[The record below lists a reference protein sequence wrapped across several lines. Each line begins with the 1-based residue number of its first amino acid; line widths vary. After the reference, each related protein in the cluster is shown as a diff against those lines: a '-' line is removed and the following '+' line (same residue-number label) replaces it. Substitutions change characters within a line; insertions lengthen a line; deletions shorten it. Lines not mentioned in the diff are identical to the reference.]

1 MMISNVSLLVS
12 DYDRAIDFYVNK
24 LGFILLCDVP
34 VTAEQ
39 RWIRIAPK
47 ATVSGAAASGAV
59 APASVAPAT
68 VASATVASATVASAT
83 VASATALVLT
93 KATEQQKMFV
103 GQQAGEGV
111 FLFLQSDDFWQDYQR
126 MKTLGVDFLEEPR
139 EEVYATV
146 VIFRDCEGN
155 KWDLLQPKSVA

>member
-47 ATVSGAAASGAV
+47 ATVSGAAAS
-59 APASVAPAT
+59 ASVAP
-68 VASATVASATVASAT
+68 AT

>member
-1 MMISNVSLLVS
+1 MIVSNVSVLVV
-12 DYDRAIDFYVNK
+12 DYDRAIDFFINK
-24 LGFILLCDVP
+24 LGFVLLCDVP

-39 RWIRIAPK
+39 RWVRVAPRAAAL
-47 ATVSGAAASGAV
+47 ATDESANVASGAV
-59 APASVAPAT
+59 ASGA
-68 VASATVASATVASAT
+68 

-93 KATEQQKMFV
+93 KATEQQKALV
-103 GQQAGEGV
+103 GQQAGDGV

-126 MKTLGVDFLEEPR
+126 MKTAGLEFLEEPR

-155 KWDLLQPKSVA
+155 KWDLLQAKSVA

>member
-47 ATVSGAAASGAV
+47 ATVSGAVASGAA
-59 APASVAPAT
+59 APATVAPAT

-126 MKTLGVDFLEEPR
+126 MKTLGVDFLEQPR

>member
-47 ATVSGAAASGAV
+47 ATVSGAVASDAVASGAA
-59 APASVAPAT
+59 AP
-68 VASATVASATVASAT
+68 
-83 VASATALVLT
+83 ATALVLT

>member
-47 ATVSGAAASGAV
+47 ATVEGAVASGAV
-59 APASVAPAT
+59 ASAS
-68 VASATVASATVASAT
+68 
-83 VASATALVLT
+83 ALVLT

>member
-1 MMISNVSLLVS
+1 M
-12 DYDRAIDFYVNK
+12 
-24 LGFILLCDVP
+24 
-34 VTAEQ
+34 
-39 RWIRIAPK
+39 APN
-47 ATVSGAAASGAV
+47 ARVSGAVASGAV
-59 APASVAPAT
+59 ASGA
-68 VASATVASATVASAT
+68 VASGAVASGA

-93 KATEQQKMFV
+93 KATEQQKVFV

-139 EEVYATV
+139 EEVYASV

-155 KWDLLQPKSVA
+155 KWDLLQAKSVA